1 MSKKIEISKEV
12 LEKIVRFYILENHS
26 KEETIKKFN
35 ISGTK
40 LKNTLAEN
48 GFKKTSKYSKNPKK
62 KAEGKYENK
71 LKCLE
76 CGKEDV
82 INLYQHIKL
91 LHHMAKEEYIEKY
104 GYSGNFVATPDKNLK
119 EKMGKKKD
127 NFKVWNKGL
136 TKNDDRVAK
145 AVETRRNNGNYIMS
159 SEQKEKISNT
169 LAGKALIKEEWKNCD
184 YIKDRD
190 KLVNWCNEFKLKMNR
205 KPTFLDLSKFINC
218 SYHTAERIAQR
229 NNIRHL
235 FKING
240 FSKLEISVE
249 DFIQSLNIEYKKHD
263 RTQIKPLELDFY
275 FPKQKVAIEVNDIA
289 THNST
294 RNTTGYCKDEY
305 VKDKNYHTNKSK
317 TCEENGIRLIHIW
330 EYEWNNDR
338 QRPIL
343 ENIIQNALGLNNKK
357 IYARKLKIEI
367 KESKTMREFFN
378 TNNIQGFRPGKF
390 AICLVDKNTNEVYM
404 SYMMGSAF
412 FGKGKYEWE
421 VIRGATKLGYTV
433 VGGASKIW
441 KYFLNTY
448 KPKNCVYYIDYNYF
462 NGNSLPYLGLK
473 YLTTQV
479 SFKNWWVKEQA
490 IKNRQPSKN
499 KEISEK
505 YKTGEVLQIYNAGTK
520 VYLWESDN

>member
-1 MSKKIEISKEV
+1 MKKV
-12 LEKIVRFYILENHS
+12 IVD
-26 KEETIKKFN
+26 
-35 ISGTK
+35 
-40 LKNTLAEN
+40 KNTLKKYYLDENLSIPTTAEKMN
-48 GFKKTSKYSKNPKK
+48 LSYRTIQRAIKEFNFTKDSKAIKEQRQNEMQKKYGVNNAFQSKDLM
-62 KAEGKYENK
+62 KY
-71 LKCLE
+71 
-76 CGKEDV
+76 
-82 INLYQHIKL
+82 
-91 LHHMAKEEYIEKY
+91 AKEKSIKTLQEKY
-104 GYSGNFVATPDKNLK
+104 GVSHNFLIKS
-119 EKMGKKKD
+119 
-127 NFKVWNKGL
+127 
-136 TKNDDRVAK
+136 
-145 AVETRRNNGNYIMS
+145 AVEKRKIAK
-159 SEQKEKISNT
+159 KEHYFANPEI
-169 LAGKALIKEEWKNCD
+169 
-184 YIKDRD
+184 IKDRESLQ
-190 KLVNWCNEFKLKMNR
+190 KWITEFKKLHNAKPAYIDLKNELKCAYSTVCAIVSNFR
-205 KPTFLDLSKFINC
+205 LK
-218 SYHTAERIAQR
+218 SYFKTA
-229 NNIRHL
+229 
-235 FKING
+235 
-240 FSKLEISVE
+240 SSYLELSVE
-249 DFIQSLNIEYKKHD
+249 DFIQTLNIEYKKHD

-294 RNTTGYCKDEY
+294 RNTAGYCKDEY

-317 TCEENGIRLIHIW
+317 ICEESGIRLIHIW
-330 EYEWNNDR
+330 EYEWNDDR

-367 KESKTMREFFN
+367 KESKAMREFFN

-473 YLTTQV
+473 YLTTQI

-505 YKTGEVLQIYNAGTK
+505 YKTGEVLQVYNAGTK